1 MEILVRY
8 SDYNLEQTLHE
19 MRLFAAFCGYVIE
32 KIEAIP
38 TLDESEWLIIFHGIY
53 PSRLR
58 TGDGRWV
65 EDVWREDSADVISF
79 LEGKVTI
86 CPRNWKVHYGNGFCY
101 AEYDPGIRE
110 SRAVI
115 PLIGITANG
124 NGKKIFTNRRII

>member
-1 MEILVRY
+1 MEILVKY
-8 SDYNLEQTLHE
+8 SDQDLEQALRE
-19 MRLFAAFCGYVIE
+19 MRLFAAFCGYVVE

-79 LEGKVTI
+79 LEGKATT
-86 CPRNWKVHYGNGFCY
+86 CPRNWKFYQGNGFCY
-101 AEYDPGIRE
+101 AEYDPGVRSPGI
-110 SRAVI
+110 VI
-115 PLIGITANG
+115 PLIGIADNG
-124 NGKKIFTNRRII
+124 NDKKIFTNRRII